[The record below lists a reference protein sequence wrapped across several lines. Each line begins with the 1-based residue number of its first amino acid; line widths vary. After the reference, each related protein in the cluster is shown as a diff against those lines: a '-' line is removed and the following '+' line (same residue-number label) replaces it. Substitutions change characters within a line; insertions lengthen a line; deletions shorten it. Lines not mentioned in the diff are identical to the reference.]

1 MAITNFSELLEA
13 VRDVPVQRVAVAAAN
28 SDVCMGGVKAAMERG
43 LAAPVLFGDARR
55 MAELCEQQGL
65 DLRDIEAVDEPNELV
80 ATARAVAEVRQGRAS
95 VLMKGLV
102 HTDDFLRAVLDPEN
116 GLRTGLLMSHVF
128 ILEATALGRL
138 LFVTDGAMN
147 IAPDLEQKARIVL
160 NAVYLARVFG
170 VSEPRVGAVAAVEL
184 VNPKMPA
191 TLDAA
196 VLAAMQRRG
205 QFPYGIVDG
214 PFGMDNAVSVEA
226 ARIKGVTGPVAGQCD
241 ILLVPDI
248 EAGNILVKTF
258 AFLAGGRVAGVL
270 VGAAAP
276 VVLTSRADSAEARL
290 HSLAAAVLMA
300 GLSRD
305 GRFKV
310 GRIHY

>member
-1 MAITNFSELLEA
+1 MAITNFSQLLEA
-13 VRDVPVQRVAVAAAN
+13 VRDVPAQRVAVAAAN
-28 SDVCMGGVKAAMERG
+28 SEVVIGGVRAAMEEG
-43 LAAPVLFGDARR
+43 VAYPVLFGDARR
-55 MAELCEQQGL
+55 IAELSEKEGL
-65 DLRDIEAVDEPNELV
+65 DLGQVEVVDEPNELV

-95 VLMKGLV
+95 ILMKGQV
-102 HTDDFLRAVLDPEN
+102 HTDDFLRAVLDAEN

-128 ILEATALGRL
+128 ILEASSLGRL

-147 IAPDLEQKARIVL
+147 IAPDLQQKAQIIL

-170 VSEPRVGAVAAVEL
+170 IEEPKVAAVAAIEL

-191 TLDAA
+191 TVDAA
-196 VLAAMQRRG
+196 ALAAMQTRG

-214 PFGMDNAVSVEA
+214 PFGMDNAVSPEA
-226 ARIKGVTGPVAGQCD
+226 ARIKGIGGPVAGQCD

-258 AFLAGGRVAGVL
+258 AFLAGGKVAGVL

-290 HSLAAAVLMA
+290 YSLAAAVLMA

>member
-1 MAITNFSELLEA
+1 MAITNFCELLET
-13 VRDVPVQRVAVAAAN
+13 VKNVPVQRVAVAAAN
-28 SDVCMGGVKAAMERG
+28 SDVVIGGVKAALEQ
-43 LAAPVLFGDARR
+43 AVATPILFGDARKIADLSER
-55 MAELCEQQGL
+55 KGL
-65 DLRDIEAVDEPNELV
+65 DLGAVEVVDEPNELMS
-80 ATARAVAEVRQGRAS
+80 AARAVAAVREGRANI
-95 VLMKGLV
+95 LMKGQV
-102 HTDDFLRAVLDPEN
+102 HTDDFLRAVLDPDN

-128 ILEATALGRL
+128 ILEATSLGRL

-147 IAPDLEQKARIVL
+147 IAPDLQQKAQIVL

-170 VSEPRVGAVAAVEL
+170 VECPKVAAVAAVEL

-196 VLAAMQRRG
+196 ALAAMQSRG

-214 PFGMDNAVSVEA
+214 PFGMDNAVSPRA
-226 ARIKGVTGPVAGQCD
+226 AQIKGIGGPVAGQCD

-276 VVLTSRADSAEARL
+276 VVLTSRADTAEARL
-290 HSLAAAVLMA
+290 FSLAAAVLMA
-300 GLSRD
+300 GMSRD